1 MQIVYDEVK
10 RATNLS
16 KHRLDFADL
25 KVEFFEDATIIPAK
39 MDRYK
44 AIGWFDNRLIIVVI
58 VKPLGTEAISVL
70 SMRPAKRAERDM
82 HW

>member
-10 RATNLS
+10 RRSNLT
-16 KHRLDFADL
+16 KHRLDFAEL
-25 KVEFFEDATIIPAK
+25 RVEFFEEATIIPAK
-39 MDRYK
+39 LDRYK
-44 AIGWFDNRLIIVVI
+44 AIGWFDDRLVIVVI

-70 SMRPAKRAERDM
+70 SMRPAKQAERDR

>member
-1 MQIVYDEVK
+1 MQIVYDETK
-10 RATNLS
+10 RATNLI

-39 MDRYK
+39 LDRYK

-58 VKPLGTEAISVL
+58 VKPLGTEAISVP
-70 SMRPAKRAERDM
+70 SMRPAKRSERDM